1 MLEGAEDF
9 RAFDAL
15 LAWKHGV
22 LSYTLTEAAKI
33 VGVGRVPHILVFWVA
48 AELTVLKCL
57 ACVLV

>member
-22 LSYTLTEAAKI
+22 LSYTLVEAAQLI
-33 VGVGRVPHILVFWVA
+33 GVRRVPNVLVFWVA
-48 AELTVLKCL
+48 AKLAVLNHL
-57 ACVLV
+57 AGVLV